1 MIFLQLNKPEKIMS
15 KLPRSEKLVFIIIV
29 LIFSVIV
36 TGCTSSEQLIST
48 WQNHEI
54 TMNGDLEDF
63 KSTLHQVPDKKFLIG
78 FKNDDKFLYLC
89 LTTND
94 RGKVFQ
100 MLKAGFIT
108 WFEPVSGDSKPFG
121 ISFPQPNI
129 FSDQQQFK
137 QNNQGLSDES
147 SPQEENPD
155 NFIYK
160 MVMQQT
166 QLEIVNKDKY
176 PLMAL
181 PLINKEGI
189 EAKLSVKDNFLVYE
203 LKVPLAVGTDYS
215 YTAGVTPGNS
225 IKVRFE
231 TEKME
236 AKKES
241 SDQGERSQDSEV
253 GQIPRGTG
261 GGGMRGRGGHSG
273 GKSGGRNTVNNSD
286 PLNYTINLKLESAP
300 KVN

>member
-1 MIFLQLNKPEKIMS
+1 MNKFHRYERFEFLIIA
-15 KLPRSEKLVFIIIV
+15 LVLCIT
-29 LIFSVIV
+29 VI
-36 TGCTSSEQLIST
+36 GCGSSEQLISS
-48 WQNHEI
+48 WQNQEI
-54 TMNGDLEDF
+54 KMNGDPAEW
-63 KSTLHQVPDKKFLIG
+63 KSSLHQVPDKKFFVG
-78 FKNDDKFLYLC
+78 FKNDDKFLYLI

-94 RGKVFQ
+94 RGKVIQ
-100 MLKAGFIT
+100 MFKAGFIT

-121 ISFPQPNI
+121 ISFPQPNV

-137 QNNQGLSDES
+137 QNNQGLADES
-147 SPQEENPD
+147 SPKEENPD
-155 NFIYK
+155 NFMDK

-166 QLEIVNKDKY
+166 QLEVVNTDKY

-189 EAKLSVKDNFLVYE
+189 EAKLSVKDNFFVYE
-203 LKVPLAVGTDYS
+203 LKVPLAVGNDYS
-215 YTAGVTPGNS
+215 YEAGVTPGNS

-241 SDQGERSQDSEV
+241 SDQGERSQDSEG
-253 GQIPRGTG
+253 GQMTRGTGG

-273 GKSGGRNTVNNSD
+273 GRSGGKSMVNNSD
-286 PLNYTINLKLESAP
+286 PLNYIINLKLESAP
-300 KVN
+300 KSN

>member
-1 MIFLQLNKPEKIMS
+1 MS
-15 KLPRSEKLVFIIIV
+15 ILHRSERLEYIIIAF
-29 LIFSVIV
+29 IFSVIV
-36 TGCTSSEQLIST
+36 TGCGSSQQLIST

-54 TMNGDLEDF
+54 KMNGDLEDF
-63 KSTLHQVPDKKFLIG
+63 KSTLHQVPDKNFFIG

-94 RGKVFQ
+94 RGKIMQ
-100 MLKAGFIT
+100 MFKAGFIT

-121 ISFPQPNI
+121 ISFPQANI

-137 QNNQGLSDES
+137 QNNLGLSDES
-147 SPQEENPD
+147 SPQEANPD
-155 NFIYK
+155 NFMDK

-166 QLEIVNKDKY
+166 QLEIVNTDKY

-203 LKVPLAVGTDYS
+203 LKLPLALGKDYS

-225 IKVRFE
+225 IKIRFE

-241 SDQGERSQDSEV
+241 SDQAEGS
-253 GQIPRGTG
+253 GQTQRGTG

-273 GKSGGRNTVNNSD
+273 GRSGGRSMVNNSD
-286 PLNYTINLKLESAP
+286 PLNYTINLKLESTP
-300 KVN
+300 KGN